1 MTITCFY
8 RNYNLPAIWCDQR
21 AWAWSWLNC
30 IFSFILFLWSCKS
43 KKVKILTSPFWSR
56 VVFFTGFF
64 FFYCR
69 VVFLRLEWWNVIF
82 VLFQSRFSK
91 YQSVNIFR
99 FSLISIWNCCFRVKT
114 WTPGD
119 IIYRLGYLSVSF
131 SICWMNSPP
140 SQTWVLARER
150 SAAPS
155 RNSRKSSQRHL

>member
-1 MTITCFY
+1 MTKTWFY
-8 RNYNLPAIWCDQR
+8 RNYNLPAIWWDQR

-30 IFSFILFLWSCKS
+30 IFSLVLFLWSCKS

-64 FFYCR
+64 F
-69 VVFLRLEWWNVIF
+69 LL
-82 VLFQSRFSK
+82 QSRFSPTRMMK
-91 YQSVNIFR
+91 RYFCSLSIGFFKIPIREYFR
-99 FSLISIWNCCFRVKT
+99 FSFISIWICCFRVKT
-114 WTPGD
+114 WTPGN

-155 RNSRKSSQRHL
+155 RKSRKSSQRHL